1 MSDMISRQ
9 DAIDYI
15 KTQRGRPFI
24 GITLEEAII
33 MMIEEVPSAEPET
46 ASNGSITCVKSEKMH
61 VRTTDDCISRRAA
74 IDAIRN
80 TFVGAIADTIE
91 IRLND
96 LPSAEPERKKGEW
109 IVEKDCEG
117 KTRTC
122 ICGLCGYKTDKYT
135 WKNPNYCSNCGADMR
150 QGEDDNV

>member
-1 MSDMISRQ
+1 MNDLISRQ
-9 DAIDYI
+9 AAIDYI
-15 KTQRGRPFI
+15 KTQRGRTFVES
-24 GITLEEAII
+24 TLEEAII

-61 VRTTDDCISRRAA
+61 VRTMDDCISRRAA

-109 IVEKDCEG
+109 DDIGGVLRYGCQFCHHAQERKSNFC
-117 KTRTC
+117 
-122 ICGLCGYKTDKYT
+122 
-135 WKNPNYCSNCGADMR
+135 PNCGADMR
-150 QGEDDNV
+150 GEQE